1 MAGSLSISSN
11 NGYTDFNF
19 SIRNDAKD
27 SDNGNKKPENSRLAY
42 DEVQEDTLPLAK
54 IKILMKINL
63 VLLDNTVSV
72 YLTWRNLQF
81 NHMLHVVTLKD
92 INSFIQMSWMNLFLT
107 HFAVNAKAI
116 LCNSERRCEKRTW
129 WTFSCLFDVY
139 LFSRFVDEC
148 LTDAV
153 ADKIQNY
160 YGVAIQSNTVKLKDM
175 QNTSGKWYIF
185 TWSLGP
191 SNETLNQWHQ
201 YYPITLNSW
210 CKYQVD
216 QLIIQVFTT
225 NKTVCHPSFAV
236 VALYI

>member
-1 MAGSLSISSN
+1 
-11 NGYTDFNF
+11 
-19 SIRNDAKD
+19 
-27 SDNGNKKPENSRLAY
+27 
-42 DEVQEDTLPLAK
+42 
-54 IKILMKINL
+54 MKINL

-72 YLTWRNLQF
+72 YLTWRNLLF

-116 LCNSERRCEKRTW
+116 LCNLERRCEKKTW
-129 WTFSCLFDVY
+129 WTFNCLFDVH
-139 LFSRFVDEC
+139 LFNRLVDERI
-148 LTDAV
+148 TDAV
-153 ADKIQNY
+153 VDKIGNY

-210 CKYQVD
+210 CKYQVH

-236 VALYI
+236 VALSI